1 MARTKTKSRQ
11 TIKIQDLIKTT
22 PLKHAISIR
31 QFEDKALLEQI
42 FARAADLKAADPKDY
57 PKSLRDKI
65 VATLF
70 FEPSTRTR
78 LSFETAVQRLGG
90 QIISVENAGESSSK
104 VKGESL
110 EDTIRTIN
118 GYADAIVIRHP
129 EIGSAQTAA
138 SVASVP
144 IINGGDGAGDHPTQA
159 LLDVFT
165 ILEAKGTVDG
175 LKIGLIGD
183 NLNART
189 THALAHILSLYK
201 PEIYAIAP
209 KEQQLPP
216 EHLDVFRKKGIIV
229 HELEDWCDVI
239 SELDVIYLPRFQ
251 KERFADQSVYEK
263 CKDTFIIDQECLQ
276 QIKKDAIIMS
286 PLPRTNELAPEIDDD
301 PRAIYFEQARNG
313 LFVRMALLQYI
324 FE

>member
-1 MARTKTKSRQ
+1 MQVRTKSG
-11 TIKIQDLIKTT
+11 IKIQDLIKTT
-22 PLKHAISIR
+22 ELKHAVSIK
-31 QFEDKALLEQI
+31 QFENKALLDQI

-90 QIISVENAGESSSK
+90 QIISVENAGESSSN

-110 EDTIRTIN
+110 EDTIRTVN

-129 EIGSAQTAA
+129 EVGSAQAA
-138 SVASVP
+138 ANVASVP

-159 LLDVFT
+159 LLDLFT
-165 ILEAKGTVDG
+165 IIEAKGTIDG

-209 KEQQLPP
+209 KAQQLPKQY
-216 EHLDVFRKKGIIV
+216 LDEFQKQGITV
-229 HELEDWCDVI
+229 HILDCLDDVI
-239 SELDVIYLPRFQ
+239 GELDVIYLPRFQ
-251 KERFADQSVYEK
+251 KERFKSLADYEK
-263 CKDTFIIDQECLQ
+263 CKDTFIVDNKLMKR
-276 QIKKDAIIMS
+276 IKKDAIIMS
-286 PLPRTNELAPEIDDD
+286 PLPRTNELAPEIDSD

>member
-1 MARTKTKSRQ
+1 MAQTKTRQ
-11 TIKIQDLIKTT
+11 RIKIRELIKTAG
-22 PLKHAISIR
+22 PKHAISIT
-31 QFEDKALLEQI
+31 QFEDKKLLDAI
-42 FARAADLKAADPKDY
+42 FATAAEFKAMPAERY
-57 PKSLRDKI
+57 PKLLRDKI

-110 EDTIRTIN
+110 EDTIRTLN

-129 EIGSAQTAA
+129 EVGSAQTAA
-138 SVASVP
+138 DVATVP

-159 LLDVFT
+159 LLDLFT
-165 ILEAKGTVDG
+165 IQEAKGKIDELT
-175 LKIGLIGD
+175 IGLAGD
-183 NLNART
+183 ALNSRSF
-189 THALAHILSLYK
+189 HSLLELLSLYDVK
-201 PEIYAIAP
+201 VYCMAP
-209 KEQQLPP
+209 KVLQLPKDYQA
-216 EHLDVFRKKGIIV
+216 ELRKRGLNFELRENWNDVIGGLDVLYTNRI
-229 HELEDWCDVI
+229 
-239 SELDVIYLPRFQ
+239 Q
-251 KERFADQSVYEK
+251 QERFASPAEYEK
-263 CKDTFIIDQECLQ
+263 VKGSFVLTKKDLVKAKKDT
-276 QIKKDAIIMS
+276 IIMN
-286 PLPRTNELAPEIDDD
+286 PLPRINEITIEIDDD